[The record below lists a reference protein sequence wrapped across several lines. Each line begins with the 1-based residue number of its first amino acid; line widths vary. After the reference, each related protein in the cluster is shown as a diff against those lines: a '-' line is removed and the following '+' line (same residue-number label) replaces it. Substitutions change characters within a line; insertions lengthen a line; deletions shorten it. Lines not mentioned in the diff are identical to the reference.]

1 MLLSMIV
8 GAAAGVVFVTGG
20 SEAHASETDGI
31 WIPRTVDQIKAD
43 IAKSQGNKYTIVW
56 GDTLSGISQA
66 TNITIQKLAE
76 LNKIANVDLIYAGNT
91 LTFDGNVVTAT
102 NAKGETLV
110 QSIVTDQE
118 KNDVT
123 KPVGNTSG
131 TATTQETQ
139 NQSENPTV
147 KNENP
152 TTQGTPSA
160 SNVGSQI
167 EEATPKVNTSEQNTS
182 QSNENS
188 TPDRTVGET
197 NTETPA
203 TETPATETNQSGET
217 QKTNQPTQS
226 VTDNGTTNTSETGN
240 YGVIDSSLPEDLTP
254 DPVTIGNSGMLFD
267 SLDEAMSYGWKEI
280 KDEGSKWYGM
290 RFGGGEVAN
299 KAGIPIGKWTVDFHE
314 AGDVANAGENN

>member
-1 MLLSMIV
+1 MIV
-8 GAAAGVVFVTGG
+8 GAAAGVVFVTGV

-123 KPVGNTSG
+123 KPVGNASG
-131 TATTQETQ
+131 TAATQGAQ
-139 NQSENPTV
+139 NQSQNPTV
-147 KNENP
+147 KNENAQP
-152 TTQGTPSA
+152 KGQPSA
-160 SNVGSQI
+160 SNVGSQT

-188 TPDRTVGET
+188 TLDGTVGET
-197 NTETPA
+197 N

-217 QKTNQPTQS
+217 QKTNQPTQP
-226 VTDNGTTNTSETGN
+226 VTDNRTTNTSETGN
-240 YGVIDSSLPEDLTP
+240 YGVIDSSLPEDRVP
-254 DPVTIGNSGMLFD
+254 INPGDDGKLFD
-267 SLDEAMSYGWKEI
+267 SEEEASAYGYAQIGDPNSPHYMKGFGTSEAVN
-280 KDEGSKWYGM
+280 KDY
-290 RFGGGEVAN
+290 
-299 KAGIPIGKWTVDFHE
+299 IPTGKWIVDFHE
-314 AGDVANAGENN
+314 VGDVANAGENN

>member
-1 MLLSMIV
+1 MKKMLLSMIV

-20 SEAHASETDGI
+20 SEAHGSEIDGI

-123 KPVGNTSG
+123 KPVGNASG

-147 KNENP
+147 KNENA

-188 TPDRTVGET
+188 TPDGTVGET
-197 NTETPA
+197 NTETPV
-203 TETPATETNQSGET
+203 TETNQSGET
-217 QKTNQPTQS
+217 QKTNQSTQP

-240 YGVIDSSLPEDLTP
+240 YGLIDSSLPEDRVP
-254 DPVTIGNSGMLFD
+254 INPGDDGKLFD
-267 SLDEAMSYGWKEI
+267 SEEEASAYGYAQIGDPTSPHYLKNFGTGEAVN
-280 KDEGSKWYGM
+280 KDY
-290 RFGGGEVAN
+290 
-299 KAGIPIGKWTVDFHE
+299 IPTGQWTVTFLE
-314 AGDVANAGENN
+314 PEEILNAGENN

>member
-1 MLLSMIV
+1 MKKMLLSMIV

-66 TNITIQKLAE
+66 INITIQKLAE

-123 KPVGNTSG
+123 KPVGNASG
-131 TATTQETQ
+131 TAATQGVQ
-139 NQSENPTV
+139 NQSQNPTV
-147 KNENP
+147 KNENA

-160 SNVGSQI
+160 SNVGSQP

-188 TPDRTVGET
+188 TTDGTVGET

-203 TETPATETNQSGET
+203 TETNQSGEI
-217 QKTNQPTQS
+217 QKTNQPTQP
-226 VTDNGTTNTSETGN
+226 VADNGTTNTNEIGH
-240 YGVIDSSLPEDLTP
+240 YGVIDSSLPEDR
-254 DPVTIGNSGMLFD
+254 VTINPGDDGKLFD
-267 SLDEAMSYGWKEI
+267 SEEEASAYGYAQIGDPNSPHYMKNF
-280 KDEGSKWYGM
+280 GSIIFCVG
-290 RFGGGEVAN
+290 
-299 KAGIPIGKWTVDFHE
+299 
-314 AGDVANAGENN
+314 